1 MKIGI
6 IGAGNIG
13 ATLARIL
20 ADAGHSV
27 KLANS
32 KGPETLRDIVDGTA
46 IAAVTRDEA
55 VKDVEVII
63 LSVPFA
69 RNPELAP
76 VLADVPAGVVVVDTS
91 NYYPMRDDRIAEVEE
106 GKPETVWSSEQIGRP
121 LVKAWNALLSSTL
134 SDGGSEIGS
143 ASRLAIP
150 IAGDDIAA
158 KSVVSGLVSETGFD
172 AVDAGPLSD
181 SWRFQPGTPAYCT
194 ELDAAGVATALSSAD
209 RTRAPRNRDVIMQ
222 AIIEG
227 SVPFERE
234 AMVASNRKM
243 SI

>member
-1 MKIGI
+1 MNIGI

-20 ADAGHSV
+20 VDAGHNV

-32 KGPETLRDIVDGTA
+32 KGPETLKNIVDGTA
-46 IAAVTRDEA
+46 IVAVTRDEA
-55 VKDVEVII
+55 VKDVDIII

-76 VLADVPAGVVVVDTS
+76 VLANVPAGVIVVDTS
-91 NYYPMRDDRIAEVEE
+91 NYYPMRDGRIEEVEE
-106 GKPETVWSSEQIGRP
+106 GKLETVWSSEQIGRP
-121 LVKAWNALLSSTL
+121 LVKAWNALLSFTL
-134 SDGGSEIGS
+134 SDGGSKSGS

-150 IAGDDIAA
+150 IGGDDIAA

-181 SWRFQPGTPAYCT
+181 SWRFQPGAPAYCT
-194 ELDAAGVATALSSAD
+194 ELDAAGVTNALLSAD
-209 RTRAPRNRDVIMQ
+209 KSRSPRNLALITQ
-222 AIIEG
+222 AFIEG
-227 SVPFERE
+227 SLPYERE
-234 AMVASNRKM
+234 AMVAFNRKI
-243 SI
+243 SS

>member
-20 ADAGHSV
+20 VNAGHNV

-32 KGPETLRDIVDGTA
+32 KGPETLRDIVAGTA
-46 IAAVTRDEA
+46 ITAVTRDEA

-76 VLADVPAGVVVVDTS
+76 VLANVPAGVIVVDTS
-91 NYYPMRDDRIAEVEE
+91 NYYPMRDGRIEEIEE
-106 GKPETVWSSEQIGRP
+106 GKVEAIWSSEQIGRP
-121 LVKAWNALLSSTL
+121 LVKAWNALLSFTL
-134 SDGGSEIGS
+134 TDGGAEKGV

-150 IAGDDIAA
+150 IAGDDMAA
-158 KSVVSGLVSETGFD
+158 KSVVSGLVDETGFD
-172 AVDAGPLSD
+172 TVDAGPLSD
-181 SWRFQPGTPAYCT
+181 SWRFQPGAPAYCT
-194 ELDAAGVATALSSAD
+194 ELDAAGVTNALSLAEKARS
-209 RTRAPRNRDVIMQ
+209 PRNLALITEAFID
-222 AIIEG
+222 G
-227 SVPFERE
+227 SLAFERE
-234 AMVASNRKM
+234 AMVAFNRKI
-243 SI
+243 SS

>member
-20 ADAGHSV
+20 VNAGHNV

-32 KGPETLRDIVDGTA
+32 KGPETLKDIVEGTA

-76 VLADVPAGVVVVDTS
+76 VLADVPAGVIVVDTS
-91 NYYPMRDDRIAEVEE
+91 NYYPMRDGTIEEIEE
-106 GKPETVWSSEQIGRP
+106 GKVEAIWSSEQIGRP
-121 LVKAWNALLSSTL
+121 LVKAWNALLSFTL
-134 SDGGSEIGS
+134 TDGGAEKGV

-150 IAGDDIAA
+150 IAGDDMAA
-158 KSVVSGLVSETGFD
+158 KSVVSGLVDETGFD
-172 AVDAGPLSD
+172 TVDAGPLSD
-181 SWRFQPGTPAYCT
+181 SWRFQPGAPAYCT
-194 ELDAAGVATALSSAD
+194 ELDAAGVTNALSLAD
-209 RTRAPRNRDVIMQ
+209 KARSPRNLALITE
-222 AIIEG
+222 AFIEG
-227 SVPFERE
+227 SLPYERE
-234 AMVASNRKM
+234 AMVAFNRKI
-243 SI
+243 SS

>member
-13 ATLARIL
+13 ANLARIL
-20 ADAGHSV
+20 VKAGHDV

-46 IAAVTRDEA
+46 IAAVRRDEA
-55 VKDVEVII
+55 IKDVEVII

-76 VLADVPAGVVVVDTS
+76 VLADVPAGVIVVDTS
-91 NYYPMRDDRIAEVEE
+91 NYYPMRDGRIAEVEE
-106 GKPETVWSSEQIGRP
+106 GKLETVWTSEQIGRP

-143 ASRLAIP
+143 TSRLAIP
-150 IAGDDIAA
+150 IAGDDKAA
-158 KSVVSGLVSETGFD
+158 KSVVSGLVNETGFD
-172 AVDAGPLSD
+172 AVDAGPLSE
-181 SWRFQPGTPAYCT
+181 SWRFQPGAPAYCT
-194 ELDAAGVATALSSAD
+194 ELDAAGVTTALSSAD
-209 RTRAPRNRDVIMQ
+209 KARSPRNLALITQ
-222 AIIEG
+222 AIVEG
-227 SVPFERE
+227 SLPLERE
-234 AMVASNRKM
+234 AMVGFNRKI
-243 SI
+243 SG

>member
-13 ATLARIL
+13 ANLARIL
-20 ADAGHSV
+20 VKAGHDV

-32 KGPETLRDIVDGTA
+32 KGPETLKDIVDGTT
-46 IAAVTRDEA
+46 IAAVARDEA
-55 VKDVEVII
+55 VKDVEVVI

-76 VLADVPAGVVVVDTS
+76 VLAEVPAGVIVVDTS
-91 NYYPMRDDRIAEVEE
+91 NYYPMRDGRIAEVDE
-106 GKPETVWSSEQIGRP
+106 GKPETVWSSEQIGKP

-134 SDGGSEIGS
+134 SDGGSESGS

-150 IAGDDIAA
+150 IAGDDAAA
-158 KSVVSGLVSETGFD
+158 KSVVSGLVDETGFD

-181 SWRFQPGTPAYCT
+181 SWRFQPGSPAYCT
-194 ELDAAGVATALSSAD
+194 ELDAAGVTKALSSAD
-209 RTRAPRNRDVIMQ
+209 KTRSPRNLELVMQ
-222 AIIEG
+222 AIMDG

-234 AMVASNRKM
+234 AMVASNRKI
-243 SI
+243 SS

>member
-1 MKIGI
+1 MKVGI

-20 ADAGHSV
+20 VDAGHNV

-32 KGPETLRDIVDGTA
+32 KGPETLKHIVDGTA

-55 VKDVEVII
+55 VKDVDVII
-63 LSVPFA
+63 LSVPFS

-76 VLADVPAGVVVVDTS
+76 VLANVPAGVIVVDTS
-91 NYYPMRDDRIAEVEE
+91 NYYPMRDGRIEEVEK
-106 GKPETVWSSEQIGRP
+106 GKPETVWSSGHIGRP

-134 SDGGSEIGS
+134 SDCGSKSGS

-150 IAGDDIAA
+150 IGGDDIAA

-181 SWRFQPGTPAYCT
+181 SWRFQPGAPAYCT
-194 ELDAAGVATALSSAD
+194 ELDAAGVTNALLSAD
-209 RTRAPRNRDVIMQ
+209 KSRSPRNLALITQ

-227 SVPFERE
+227 SLPLERG
-234 AMVASNRKM
+234 AMVAFNRKI
-243 SI
+243 SS

>member
-13 ATLARIL
+13 ATLARKL
-20 ADAGHSV
+20 VDAGHDV

-32 KGPETLRDIVDGTA
+32 KGPETLKDIVDGTA

-55 VKDVEVII
+55 VKDVDVII

-76 VLADVPAGVVVVDTS
+76 VLANVPADVIVVDTS
-91 NYYPMRDDRIAEVEE
+91 NYYPMRDGRIEEVDA
-106 GKPETVWSSEQIGRP
+106 GKPDTVWSSEQIGRP
-121 LVKAWNALLSSTL
+121 LVKAWNALLSFTL
-134 SDGGSEIGS
+134 SDCGSKSGS

-150 IAGDDIAA
+150 IGGDDVSA

-194 ELDAAGVATALSSAD
+194 ELDAAGVTTALSSAD
-209 RTRAPRNRDVIMQ
+209 TTRAPRNLELVMQ
-222 AIIEG
+222 AIMDG

-234 AMVASNRKM
+234 AMVALNRKV
-243 SI
+243 SS